1 MNTMKKL
8 IKYIIIPALAGL
20 VISCHEIDVPI
31 TTQMTPDV
39 FPQNDAQYAQ
49 TAGAV
54 YSVFRGEYAQTF
66 FFMSTNSTDEGILP
80 ARGGNWYDNAGY
92 LKMHYHTW
100 DKDHGGTNSLWGWL
114 EKTIGVTNQA
124 YYLLNSVM
132 PEGANKKT
140 TLSELRMMR
149 AISYFALMD
158 FYGNVPL
165 DTLYGDFTPK
175 ANTPRADV
183 FKYIE
188 SEVKKSINS
197 LSEET
202 GISTYGRPNKWTAYA
217 LLAKMYLNAEYYT
230 GTARWNDCI
239 AACDAVINSGKF
251 AIEPRA
257 SYLKMFYPD
266 NGPQM
271 KEFIFAVPF
280 DPSATA
286 YPGTNG
292 MMYRARY
299 DVPRS
304 ERAKFGLPFTPS
316 AAMSTLPEFY
326 ALFNDPGDI
335 RNDQWLTGLQFMA
348 DGVTPVTVT
357 TTKKGYDQF
366 YTGSDGGAAY
376 TYQVN
381 LTPDIVLRQNK
392 DLFDCGNDE
401 IAWNMG
407 YRNIKFYPDKTSTS
421 RNQNN
426 DIPYLR
432 YSDVVLMKAE
442 AILRGGTPTS
452 GQTAL
457 SLVNMIRSNRSTSP
471 AWTSVS
477 LEDLYKE
484 RSREFVYEYWHRNDM
499 IRFGKFEGKWG
510 FKTNSDTYRRIL
522 PIPTDAMK
530 LNPLLV
536 QNPGY

>member
-1 MNTMKKL
+1 MKKL
-8 IKYIIIPALAGL
+8 IIFFILPILAGF
-20 VISCHEIDVPI
+20 VVSCHDIEVPI
-31 TTQMTPDV
+31 TAQMTPDI
-39 FPQNDAQYAQ
+39 FPQNDEQYAQ

-54 YSVFRGEYAQTF
+54 YSAFRGEYALSF
-66 FFMSTNSTDEGILP
+66 FFMSTITTDEAILP

-100 DKDHGGTNSLWGWL
+100 DKDHGATNYLWYTT

-124 YYLLNSVM
+124 YYILNNVM

-140 TLSELRMMR
+140 TLAELRTMR
-149 AISYFALMD
+149 AISYFIMMD

-165 DTLYGDFTPK
+165 DTLYGDFEPRT
-175 ANTPRADV
+175 NTPRAQV
-183 FKYIE
+183 FEYIE
-188 SEVKKSINS
+188 SELKKSIND
-197 LSEET
+197 LSEVT
-202 GISTYGRPNKWTAYA
+202 GAATYGRPTKWTAYA

-239 AACDAVINSGKF
+239 AACDAVMNSGKF
-251 AIEPRA
+251 AVEPRA

-280 DPSATA
+280 DPSATP

-292 MMYRARY
+292 MMFRARY
-299 DVPRS
+299 DVARS
-304 ERAKFGLPFTPS
+304 LKDKFGLPFKPS
-316 AAMSTLPEFY
+316 APMSTLPEFY
-326 ALFNDPGDI
+326 AHFNDPGDI
-335 RNDQWLTGLQFMA
+335 RNDQWLTGLQFMS
-348 DGVTPVTVT
+348 DGVTPVTVK

-366 YTGSDGGAAY
+366 YTGDDGDASY
-376 TYQVN
+376 TYQVD
-381 LTPDIVLRQNK
+381 LTPDIILRQNA

-407 YRNIKFYPDKTSTS
+407 YRNIKFYPDKTSTN

-426 DIPYLR
+426 DVPYLR
-432 YSDVVLMKAE
+432 YSDVILMKAE
-442 AILRGGTPTS
+442 AILRGGSATS
-452 GQTAL
+452 GHTAL
-457 SLVNMIRSNRSTSP
+457 SLVNMIRSNRSTSE
-471 AWTSVS
+471 AWASVT

-484 RSREFVYEYWHRNDM
+484 RSREFVYESWHRNDM
-499 IRFGKFEGKWG
+499 IRFGKFEGSWG
-510 FKTNSDTYRRIL
+510 FKTNNETYRRIL
-522 PIPTDAMK
+522 PIPTDAIK

-536 QNPGY
+536 QNPGYN

>member
-1 MNTMKKL
+1 MKK
-8 IKYIIIPALAGL
+8 IISYFILPVLA
-20 VISCHEIDVPI
+20 VFVVSCHDIEVPI

-39 FPQNDAQYAQ
+39 FPQTDAQYAQ

-54 YSVFRGEYAQTF
+54 YSVFRGDYAHAYF
-66 FFMSTNSTDEGILP
+66 WMSTISTDEGILP
-80 ARGGNWYDNAGY
+80 ARGGNWYDNQGY
-92 LKMHYHTW
+92 MKIHYHSW
-100 DKDHGGTNSLWGWL
+100 DKDHGWTNSLWYTT

-124 YYLLNSVM
+124 FYILNNVM

-140 TLSELRMMR
+140 TLAELRMMR
-149 AISYFALMD
+149 AISFFTMMDYF
-158 FYGNVPL
+158 GNVPL
-165 DTLYGDFTPK
+165 DTLYGDFEPRTN
-175 ANTPRADV
+175 APRAEV

-188 SEVKKSINS
+188 TEVKKALNN

-202 GISTYGRPNKWTAYA
+202 GAKTYGRPTKWTAYA

-292 MMYRARY
+292 FMYRARY

-326 ALFNDPGDI
+326 ALFNDAGDV
-335 RNDQWLTGLQFMA
+335 RNEQWLTGLQFMN
-348 DGVTPVTVT
+348 DGVTPVMVT

-366 YTGSDGGAAY
+366 YTGADGGAAY

-381 LTPDIVLRQNK
+381 LTPDIIYRQNP

-426 DIPYLR
+426 DVPYLR
-432 YSDVVLMKAE
+432 YSDVILMKAE
-442 AILRGGTPTS
+442 AILRGGAATA

-457 SLVNMIRSNRSTSP
+457 SLVNMIRTNRSTTA
-471 AWTSVS
+471 AWSAVT

-484 RSREFVYEYWHRNDM
+484 RSREFVYEGWHRNDM

-530 LNPLLV
+530 LNPMLV
-536 QNPGY
+536 QNPGYN

>member
-1 MNTMKKL
+1 MKKL
-8 IKYIIIPALAGL
+8 IIFFIILILAGF
-20 VISCHEIDVPI
+20 VVSCHDIEVPI

-39 FPQNDAQYAQ
+39 FPQNDAQYSQ

-54 YSVFRGEYAQTF
+54 YSAFRGEYSLSF
-66 FFMSTNSTDEGILP
+66 FFMSTITTDEAILP

-100 DKDHGGTNSLWGWL
+100 DKDHGATNYLWYTT

-124 YYLLNSVM
+124 YYILNNVM

-140 TLSELRMMR
+140 TLAELRTMR
-149 AISYFALMD
+149 AISYFIMMD

-165 DTLYGDFTPK
+165 DTLYGDFEPRT
-175 ANTPRADV
+175 NTPRAQV
-183 FKYIE
+183 FEYIE
-188 SEVKKSINS
+188 SELKKSIND
-197 LSEET
+197 LSDGT
-202 GISTYGRPNKWTAYA
+202 GASTYGRPTKWTAYA

-239 AACDAVINSGKF
+239 AVCDAVISSGKF

-257 SYLKMFYPD
+257 TYLKMFYPD

-280 DPSATA
+280 DPSATP

-292 MMYRARY
+292 MMFRARY
-299 DVPRS
+299 DVARS
-304 ERAKFGLPFTPS
+304 LQAKFGIPFKPS
-316 AAMSTLPEFY
+316 APMSTLPEFY
-326 ALFNDPGDI
+326 AHFNDPGDI
-335 RNDQWLTGLQFMA
+335 RNDQWLTGLQYMS
-348 DGVTPVTVT
+348 DGVTPVTVKT
-357 TTKKGYDQF
+357 TNKGYDQF
-366 YTGSDGGAAY
+366 YSGDDPAGSY

-381 LTPDIVLRQNK
+381 LTPDIILRQNP

-426 DIPYLR
+426 DVPYLR
-432 YSDVVLMKAE
+432 YSDVILMKAE
-442 AILRGGTPTS
+442 AILRGGTATS
-452 GQTAL
+452 GHTAL
-457 SLVNMIRSNRSTSP
+457 SLVNMIRSNRSTTE
-471 AWTSVS
+471 AWSSVT

-484 RSREFVYEYWHRNDM
+484 RSREFVYEGWHRNDM

-510 FKTNSDTYRRIL
+510 FKTNSETYRRIL

-530 LNPLLV
+530 LNPKLV
-536 QNPGY
+536 QNPGYN

>member
-1 MNTMKKL
+1 MKKL
-8 IKYIIIPALAGL
+8 AIYSILPALVGL
-20 VISCHEIDVPI
+20 MVSCHDLEVPI

-39 FPQNDAQYAQ
+39 FPQNDEQYEQ

-54 YSVFRGEYAQTF
+54 YSAFRGEYAHSF
-66 FFMSTNSTDEGILP
+66 FFMSTISTDEGILP
-80 ARGGNWYDNAGY
+80 ARGGNWYDNQGY
-92 LKMHYHTW
+92 IKMHLHTW
-100 DKDHGGTNSLWGWL
+100 DKDHGATNYLWYTT

-124 YYLLNSVM
+124 LYILNNVM
-132 PEGANKKT
+132 PEGARKKSI
-140 TLSELRMMR
+140 LSELRLMR
-149 AISYFALMD
+149 AISYFTMMD

-165 DTLYGDFTPK
+165 DTLYGDFEPRI
-175 ANTPRADV
+175 NTPRAEV
-183 FKYIE
+183 FNFIE
-188 SEVKKSINS
+188 SEIKKAIPN

-202 GISTYGRPNKWTAYA
+202 GNATYGRPTKWTAYA

-230 GTARWNDCI
+230 GTARWNECI

-251 AIEPRA
+251 AIESRNT
-257 SYLKMFYPD
+257 YLKMFYPD

-271 KEFIFAVPF
+271 KEFIFAVPY
-280 DPSATA
+280 DPSASA

-304 ERAKFGLPFTPS
+304 LQAKFGIPFKPS
-316 AAMSTLPEFY
+316 APMSTLPEFY
-326 ALFNDPGDI
+326 AYFDDPGDI
-335 RNDQWLTGLQFMA
+335 RNQQWLTGLQFMD
-348 DGVTPVTVT
+348 DGVTPIMVK

-366 YTGSDGGAAY
+366 YAGDDGEASY

-381 LTPDIVLRQNK
+381 LTPDIILRQSAE
-392 DLFDCGNDE
+392 LFDCGNDE

-407 YRNIKFYPDKTSTS
+407 YRNIKFFPDKTSTN

-426 DIPYLR
+426 DVPYLR
-432 YSDVVLMKAE
+432 YSDIILMKAE
-442 AILRGGTPTS
+442 AILRGGTPTL
-452 GQTAL
+452 GHTAL
-457 SLVNMIRSNRSTSP
+457 ALVNMIRNNRSTSP
-471 AWTSVS
+471 EWTSVS

-484 RSREFVYEYWHRNDM
+484 RSREFVYECWHRNDM

-510 FKTNSDTYRRIL
+510 FKTNTDTYRRIL

-530 LNPLLV
+530 YNPLLV

>member
-1 MNTMKKL
+1 MKK
-8 IKYIIIPALAGL
+8 IISYFILPVLA
-20 VISCHEIDVPI
+20 VFVVSCHDIEVPI

-39 FPQNDAQYAQ
+39 FPQTDAQYAQ

-54 YSVFRGEYAQTF
+54 YSVFRGDYAHAYF
-66 FFMSTNSTDEGILP
+66 WMSTISTDEGILP
-80 ARGGNWYDNAGY
+80 ARGGNWYDNQGY
-92 LKMHYHTW
+92 MKIHYHSW
-100 DKDHGGTNSLWGWL
+100 DKDHGWTNSLWYTT

-124 YYLLNSVM
+124 FYILNNVM

-140 TLSELRMMR
+140 TLAELRMMR
-149 AISYFALMD
+149 AISFFTMMDYF
-158 FYGNVPL
+158 GNVPL
-165 DTLYGDFTPK
+165 DTLYGDFEPRTN
-175 ANTPRADV
+175 APRAEV

-188 SEVKKSINS
+188 TEVKKALNN

-202 GISTYGRPNKWTAYA
+202 GAKTYGRPTKWTAYA

-292 MMYRARY
+292 FMYRARY

-304 ERAKFGLPFTPS
+304 ERVKFGLPFTPS

-326 ALFNDPGDI
+326 ALFNDAGDV
-335 RNDQWLTGLQFMA
+335 RNEQWLTGLQFMN
-348 DGVTPVTVT
+348 DGVTPVMVT

-366 YTGSDGGAAY
+366 YTGADGGAAY

-381 LTPDIVLRQNK
+381 LTPDIIYRQNP

-426 DIPYLR
+426 DVPYLR
-432 YSDVVLMKAE
+432 YSDVILMKAE
-442 AILRGGTPTS
+442 AILRGGAATA

-457 SLVNMIRSNRSTSP
+457 SLVNMIRTNRSTTA
-471 AWTSVS
+471 AWSAVT

-484 RSREFVYEYWHRNDM
+484 RSREFVYEGWHRNDM

-530 LNPLLV
+530 LNPMLV
-536 QNPGY
+536 QNPGYN

>member
-1 MNTMKKL
+1 MNSMKKL
-8 IKYIIIPALAGL
+8 IIFFILPILAGF
-20 VISCHEIDVPI
+20 VVSCHDIDVPI

-39 FPQNDAQYAQ
+39 YPQNDAQYAQ

-54 YSVFRGEYAQTF
+54 YSVFRGDYAQSF
-66 FFMSTNSTDEGILP
+66 FFMSTISTDEGILP
-80 ARGGNWYDNAGY
+80 ARGGNWYDNQGY
-92 LKMHYHTW
+92 MKMHYHTW
-100 DKDHGGTNSLWGWL
+100 DKDHGATNSIWYST
-114 EKTIGVTNQA
+114 EKIIGVTNQA
-124 YYLLNSVM
+124 IYILNNVM
-132 PEGANKKT
+132 PEGTNKKT
-140 TLSELRMMR
+140 TLAELRMMR
-149 AISYFALMD
+149 AISYFMMMD

-165 DTLYGDFTPK
+165 DTLYGDFEPRT
-175 ANTPRADV
+175 NTPRAEV

-188 SEVKKSINS
+188 SEVKKSINN
-197 LSEET
+197 LSEVT
-202 GISTYGRPNKWTAYA
+202 GVTTYGRPTKWTAYS
-217 LLAKMYLNAEYYT
+217 LLAKMYLNAEYYI

-251 AIEPRA
+251 AIESRA

-280 DPSATA
+280 DPSATT

-292 MMYRARY
+292 MMYRSRY

-304 ERAKFGLPFTPS
+304 EKAKFSLAFTPS
-316 AAMSTLPEFY
+316 APMSTLPEFY
-326 ALFNDPGDI
+326 AYFNDAGDI
-335 RNDQWLTGLQFMA
+335 RNDQWLTGLQFMN
-348 DGVTPVTVT
+348 DGVTPVMVT

-366 YTGSDGGAAY
+366 YTGTDGAAAY
-376 TYQVN
+376 TYQVE
-381 LTPDIVLRQNK
+381 LTPNIVYRQNPE
-392 DLFDCGNDE
+392 LFDCGNDE

-426 DIPYLR
+426 DVPYLR
-432 YSDVVLMKAE
+432 YSDVILMKAE
-442 AILRGGTPTS
+442 AILRGGTATG

-457 SLVNMIRSNRSTSP
+457 SLVNSIRTNRSTSP
-471 AWTSVS
+471 AWTSVT

-484 RSREFVYEYWHRNDM
+484 RSREFVYECWHRNDM